1 MKMLK
6 INLRGKISKM
16 EDRMIKLIRGVVNTA
31 NAIRDDNT
39 GIEPEVRLRQ
49 MDALG
54 AIRRYHGM
62 MDDPMPNDRA
72 YLSILGSLQEIIND
86 SYDKKVEQLEAQ
98 TQ

>member
-1 MKMLK
+1 M
-6 INLRGKISKM
+6 SKM
-16 EDRMIKLIRGVVNTA
+16 EPRMIMLIKCVMDN
-31 NAIRDDNT
+31 RDLILNDNT
-39 GIEPEVRLRQ
+39 GIEPEIRLYQ
-49 MDALG
+49 MDALS